1 MGEVESHLEVMPQ
14 ELGLQNSPSGP
25 GEPLSHVVKEE
36 SDTEQELGEYSYS
49 WSDTEQ
55 ELGGYSYSWWCVVLF
70 WRNLGIVVSRPK
82 RELKM
87 IMLPRLESF

>member
-1 MGEVESHLEVMPQ
+1 MGEVESHLGVMPQ

-25 GEPLSHVVKEE
+25 GEPLSHIVKEE
-36 SDTEQELGEYSYS
+36 
-49 WSDTEQ
+49 SDTEQ

-87 IMLPRLESF
+87 IMLPRLGYL